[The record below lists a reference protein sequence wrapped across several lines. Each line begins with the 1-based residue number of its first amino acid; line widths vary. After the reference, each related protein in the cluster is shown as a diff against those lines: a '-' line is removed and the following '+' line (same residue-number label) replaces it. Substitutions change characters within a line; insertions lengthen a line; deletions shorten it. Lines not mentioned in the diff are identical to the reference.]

1 MPFSKGI
8 SLVKLKMNIKEILEA
23 QCGKLKNA
31 AAVLNIA
38 TTEEKNAALLRMADT
53 IEERA
58 EEILA
63 ANKIDTDAFEGSA
76 SMLDRLT
83 LTAERIH
90 GIADGIRQV
99 AGLPDPV
106 GEIMESFKG
115 ADGLLIDKVRVPMGV
130 IGIIYEARPNVTAD
144 CACLCLKTGNAVLLR
159 GSATAINSNKAMVK
173 VIKSALECTAIPADA
188 VELLEDTSREASN
201 LMMSSRGLIDVLIP
215 RGGGNLI
222 RAVADN
228 AKVPVLETGV
238 GNCHIY
244 VHKSADPEMAK
255 KLVINAKTDR
265 PSVCNAAETLL
276 IDKDYPDAVGLLT
289 ALADAGV
296 TLHGCDETLKIFPD
310 AVSAKFPEDY
320 ESEHLS
326 LDMAV
331 KIVGCVNC
339 AVKHIAR
346 FGSGHTELIIAE
358 DAAVAADFQN
368 RVDASCVNHNA
379 STRYTDGGMF
389 GFGAEIGIS
398 TQKLHARGPMGL
410 RELTSYKYKVHG
422 NGQIRT
428 KSSGGDPTTLAV
440 IGTGFMARSFVGGLV
455 STKTLSPE
463 NITVINPVDTEGR
476 DKMAKDFGCAVGEAS
491 DIAGKDVVLYAI
503 KPQNFTDAPDMYK
516 DYITDNSC
524 VMSIM
529 AGVSTKK
536 LSDALGGKRVV
547 RFMPN
552 MAMSELES
560 ATAFALGE
568 GATDADRKMAEKL
581 FAPLGV
587 VVEVS
592 ESKMSDVTA
601 LSGSG
606 PAYFC
611 RLMEAMTAAAVAE
624 GFDPADA
631 EKLAVQTAIG
641 TAKLLDEL
649 KITPA
654 ELRARI
660 TSKGGTTYAALC
672 SMDETD
678 FDGSVAA
685 AMTAARKRSD
695 ELGK

>member
-1 MPFSKGI
+1 MADRT
-8 SLVKLKMNIKEILEA
+8 NEIKAALDA
-23 QCGKLKNA
+23 QCGKLKAA
-31 AAVLNIA
+31 AAVLNVA
-38 TTEEKNAALLRMADT
+38 TTDEKNAALLRMADV
-53 IEERA
+53 IEA
-58 EEILA
+58 ECDTILA
-63 ANKIDTDAFEGSA
+63 ANKLDTDAFEGSA

-83 LTAERIH
+83 LTADRIK
-90 GIADGIRQV
+90 GIADGIREV
-99 AGLPDPV
+99 AKLPDPV
-106 GEIMESFKG
+106 GEVMESFKG

-173 VIKSALECTAIPADA
+173 VIKSALEGTAIPADA

-201 LMMSSRGLIDVLIP
+201 IMMSSRGLIDVLIP

-255 KLVINAKTDR
+255 RIVINAKTDR

-276 IDKDYPDAVGLLT
+276 IDKDYPDTVGLLT
-289 ALADAGV
+289 ALFDAGV
-296 TLHGCDETLKIFPD
+296 TLHGCEDTARLFPK
-310 AVSAKFPEDY
+310 AVPAKFPEDY
-320 ESEHLS
+320 ETEHLS

-331 KIVGCVNC
+331 KIVGCKNC
-339 AVKHIAR
+339 AISHIAR
-346 FGSGHTELIIAE
+346 FGSGHTELIISE
-358 DAAVAADFQN
+358 DAAVAEEFMN
-368 RVDASCVNHNA
+368 RVDAAVVNHNA

-422 NGQIRT
+422 CGQIRT
-428 KSSGGDPTTLAV
+428 KSSGADSTTVAI
-440 IGTGFMARSFVGGLV
+440 IGTGFMARSFVSGLI
-455 STKTLSPE
+455 STKTVAAE
-463 NITVINPVDTEGR
+463 NITVVNPMDPDSR
-476 DKMAKDFGCAVGEAS
+476 DKMAADLGCVVG
-491 DIAGKDVVLYAI
+491 DVPDVAGKDVVLYAI

-516 DYITDNSC
+516 EYITENTC

-529 AGVSTKK
+529 AGISTNA
-536 LSDALGGKRVV
+536 LSDALGGRRVV

-552 MAMSELES
+552 MALSQLES
-560 ATAFALGE
+560 ATAYAPGKT
-568 GATDADRKMAEKL
+568 ATENDCKMAEKL

-587 VVEVS
+587 VVRVD
-592 ESKMSDVTA
+592 ESQMSDVTA

-611 RLMEAMTAAAVAE
+611 RLCEAMTAAAVE
-624 GFDPADA
+624 RGFDPANA
-631 EKLAVQTAIG
+631 EKLAVQTFIG

-672 SMDETD
+672 SMDDTD
-678 FDGSVAA
+678 FDGSVKAA
-685 AMTAARKRSD
+685 YEAARKRSD

>member
-1 MPFSKGI
+1 MQ
-8 SLVKLKMNIKEILEA
+8 NIKQQLEK
-23 QCGKLKNA
+23 QCASLKTA
-31 AAVLNIA
+31 AAVLNVA
-38 TTEEKNAALLRMADT
+38 TTEDKNKALLRMADVLEAE
-53 IEERA
+53 IEY
-58 EEILA
+58 ILA
-63 ANKIDTDAFEGSA
+63 ANKLDTDAFEGSA

-83 LTAERIH
+83 LTADRIC

-99 AGLPDPV
+99 ASLPDPV

-173 VIKSALECTAIPADA
+173 VIKSALEGTAIPADA

-201 LMMSSRGLIDVLIP
+201 IMMSSRGLIDVLIP

-238 GNCHIY
+238 GNCHVY

-255 KLVINAKTDR
+255 RLVINAKTDR
-265 PSVCNAAETLL
+265 PSVCNSAETLL
-276 IDKDYPDAVGLLT
+276 IDKDYPDTVGLLT
-289 ALADAGV
+289 ALFDAGV
-296 TLHGCDETLKIFPD
+296 TLHGCEDTVKLFPK
-310 AVSAKFPEDY
+310 AVPAKFPEDY
-320 ESEHLS
+320 EAEHLS

-358 DAAVAADFQN
+358 DKAVAEDFQN
-368 RVDASCVNHNA
+368 RVDAACVNHNA

-428 KSSGGDPTTLAV
+428 KSSGGDATTLAV
-440 IGTGFMARSFVGGLV
+440 IGSGFMARSFVSGLI
-455 STKTLSPE
+455 STKTLAAE
-463 NITVINPVDTEGR
+463 NITVVNPMDAEGR
-476 DKMAKDFGCAVGEAS
+476 DKMAADFGCVAGDVA
-491 DIAGKDVVLYAI
+491 DISGKDVVLYAI
-503 KPQNFTDAPDMYK
+503 KPQNFTDDPEMYK
-516 DYITDNSC
+516 PYVTENTC

-529 AGVSTKK
+529 AGVSTDA
-536 LSDALGGKRVV
+536 LSEALGGRRVV

-552 MAMSELES
+552 MALSQLES
-560 ATAFALGE
+560 ATAFALGKT
-568 GATDADRKMAEKL
+568 ATDDDRKMAQKL
-581 FAPLGV
+581 FAPLGI
-587 VVEVS
+587 VVEVV
-592 ESKMSDVTA
+592 ESQMSDVTA

-611 RLMEAMTAAAVAE
+611 RLCEVMAKAAEAE

-631 EKLAVQTAIG
+631 EKLAVQTFVG
-641 TAKLLDEL
+641 TVKLLDEL
-649 KITPA
+649 KISPA

-685 AMTAARKRSD
+685 AMAAAKRRSD

>member
-1 MPFSKGI
+1 MS
-8 SLVKLKMNIKEILEA
+8 IKELLEK

-31 AAVLNIA
+31 AAILNVA
-38 TTEEKNAALLRMADT
+38 TTEDKNAALFRMADV
-53 IEERA
+53 IEA
-58 EEILA
+58 ETETILA
-63 ANKIDTDAFEGSA
+63 ANKLDTDAFEGSA

-83 LTAERIH
+83 LTADRIK

-99 AGLPDPV
+99 ASLPDPV
-106 GEIMESFKG
+106 GEVMESFKG

-159 GSATAINSNKAMVK
+159 GSATAINSNKAMVA
-173 VIKSALECTAIPADA
+173 VIKSALKETAIPADA

-201 LMMSSRGLIDVLIP
+201 VMMSSRGLIDVLIP

-238 GNCHIY
+238 GNCHVY

-255 KLVINAKTDR
+255 RLVINAKTDR

-276 IDKDYPDAVGLLT
+276 IDSDYPYITELLDALT
-289 ALADAGV
+289 EAGV
-296 TLHGCDETLKIFPD
+296 TLHGCGETVKRYPKALP
-310 AVSAKFPEDY
+310 AKFPEDY

-331 KIVGCVNC
+331 RIVESVND
-339 AVKHIAR
+339 AVWHISK

-358 DAAVAADFQN
+358 DKAVAEDFQN
-368 RVDASCVNHNA
+368 RVDAACVNHNA

-428 KSSGGDPTTLAV
+428 KSSGGDSTTLAV
-440 IGTGFMARSFVGGLV
+440 IGSGFMARSFVSGLI
-455 STKTLSPE
+455 STKTLVPE
-463 NITVINPVDTEGR
+463 NITVVNPVDIEGR
-476 DKMAKDFGCAVGEAS
+476 DKMAADFGCMAGEPS
-491 DIAGKDVVLYAI
+491 DICGKDVILYAI
-503 KPQNFTDAPDMYK
+503 KPQNFTEAPDMYK
-516 DYITDNSC
+516 PCIDRDAL

-529 AGVSTKK
+529 AGVSTEA
-536 LSDALGGKRVV
+536 LHDALGGRRVV

-552 MAMSELES
+552 MAMSEFES
-560 ATAFALGE
+560 ATAFALGKT
-568 GATDADRKMAEKL
+568 ATDNDRMMAEKL

-587 VVEVS
+587 VVQVD
-592 ESKMSDVTA
+592 ESQMSDVTA

-611 RLMEAMTAAAVAE
+611 RLCEAMAKAAVAE
-624 GFDPADA
+624 GFAPDSA
-631 EKLAVQTAIG
+631 EKLAVQTLVG
-641 TAKLLDEL
+641 TAKLLSEL
-649 KITPA
+649 GISPA
-654 ELRARI
+654 ELRSRI
-660 TSKGGTTYAALC
+660 TSKGGTTFAALC
-672 SMDETD
+672 SMDDTD
-678 FDGSVAA
+678 FDGSVAQAYGA
-685 AMTAARKRSD
+685 AKRRSD

>member
-1 MPFSKGI
+1 MN
-8 SLVKLKMNIKEILEA
+8 NIKESLTA
-23 QCGKLKNA
+23 QCTKLKA
-31 AAVLNIA
+31 AAAALNTA
-38 TTEEKNAALLRMADT
+38 TTEEKNAALLRMADALVENT
-53 IEERA
+53 T
-58 EEILA
+58 EILA
-63 ANKIDTDAFEGSA
+63 ANKLDTDAFEGSA

-83 LTAERIH
+83 LTADRII
-90 GIADGIRQV
+90 GIAEGIRQV
-99 AGLPDPV
+99 VSLPDPV
-106 GEIMESFKG
+106 GEVMESFKG
-115 ADGLLIDKVRVPMGV
+115 ADGLFIEKVRVPMGV

-173 VIKSALECTAIPADA
+173 VIKSALEGTAIPADS
-188 VELLEDTSREASN
+188 VELLCDTSREASN
-201 LMMSSRGLIDVLIP
+201 VMMSSRGLIDVLIP
-215 RGGGNLI
+215 RGGGSLI

-238 GNCHIY
+238 GNCHVY

-255 KLVINAKTDR
+255 RLVINAKTDR

-276 IDKDYPDAVGLLT
+276 IDADYPDTVGLLT
-289 ALADAGV
+289 ALSDAGV
-296 TLHGCDETLKIFPD
+296 TLHGCEDTVKLFPK
-310 AVSAKFPEDY
+310 ALPAKFPEDY
-320 ESEHLS
+320 EAEHLS

-331 KIVGCVNC
+331 KIVGCVKC
-339 AVKHIAR
+339 AMKHIAR

-358 DAAVAADFQN
+358 DNEVAELFQSC
-368 RVDASCVNHNA
+368 VDAACVNHNA

-428 KSSGGDPTTLAV
+428 KSSGQDPLTVAI
-440 IGTGFMARSFVGGLV
+440 IGTGFMARSFVGGLI
-455 STKTLSPE
+455 STGTVAAE
-463 NITVINPVDTEGR
+463 NITVVNPVDTDGR
-476 DKMAKDFGCAVGEAS
+476 DKMAADLGCVVGEVS
-491 DIAGKDVVLYAI
+491 DLSGKDVVLYAI

-516 DYITDNSC
+516 DCISENTC

-529 AGVSTKK
+529 AGVSTEKIN
-536 LSDALGGKRVV
+536 DALGGRRVV

-552 MAMSELES
+552 MAMSEFES
-560 ATAFALGE
+560 ATAYAPGRCATEDDCAL
-568 GATDADRKMAEKL
+568 AEKL
-581 FAPLGV
+581 FSPLGEV
-587 VVEVS
+587 VRVD
-592 ESKMSDVTA
+592 ESMMSDVTA

-611 RLMEAMTAAAVAE
+611 RLCEAMTAAGVDG
-624 GFDPADA
+624 GFAPADA
-631 EKLAVQTAIG
+631 EKLAVQTLIG
-641 TAKLLDEL
+641 TAKLLESL
-649 KITPA
+649 EISPA

-678 FDGSVAA
+678 FDGSVKAA
-685 AMTAARKRSD
+685 YDAAKKRSD